1 VASVKVEREDVANR
15 FDGDMSQFRDVYVTT
30 QIGDAV
36 DYADAMWGDFIESRL
51 TSGALPAS
59 VYKRVIS
66 DAVLRVMRNPD
77 GYASENEGGYGYATR
92 ATVASGNLWFT
103 DQDVSVLTG
112 NLGGSLSVG
121 TVAVG
126 IPPR

>member
-1 VASVKVEREDVANR
+1 VASVAITSEDVADR
-15 FDGDMSQFRDVYVTT
+15 FDGELSQFRPKYVDT
-30 QIGDAV
+30 QIADAV
-36 DYADAMWGDFIESRL
+36 AYADAMWSGYIEARL
-51 TSGALPAS
+51 ASKALPAN

-103 DQDVSVLTG
+103 DQDVAVLTG
-112 NLGGSLSVG
+112 NAGGDMTVG
-121 TVAVG
+121 SIAIG